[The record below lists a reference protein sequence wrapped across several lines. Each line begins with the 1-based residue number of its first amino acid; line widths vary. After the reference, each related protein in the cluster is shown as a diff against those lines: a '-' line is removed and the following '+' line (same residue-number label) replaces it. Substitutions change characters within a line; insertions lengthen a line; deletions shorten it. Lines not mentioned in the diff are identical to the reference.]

1 MAAAFGTGFS
11 APEAPR
17 ERNARREAADQA
29 KRRRREEGFTGNIE
43 GILAGCIVHSMG
55 ERVLRPRHAVAV
67 TALGAVTAFGS
78 GVEAFWRGVLEGR
91 SAIGPLTRFSA
102 APYRSGVA
110 AEVPEGSLFGPE
122 RKAGTFAGTAA
133 DLVLAAARE
142 ALGGRGRPPAP
153 ERLGVV
159 VGTSMGGNGAL
170 VDWVRQGAP
179 SGGHRPDPLF
189 SVASV
194 LASEVG
200 ARGPSLCV
208 SVACASGTVAVG
220 IGADMIRKGECDAV
234 LVGGVDLLSE
244 FVFAGFDSLRAL
256 SATGARPFD
265 RRRDGLTL
273 GEGAALLLLEDD
285 ARARREGRPPL
296 ALVGGYG
303 SAADAHHMTR
313 PSPSGEGL
321 IRAVR
326 SALSDAAV
334 VPDEIGFVSAH
345 GTATVFNDRMEAA
358 AFRSLFGERS
368 IRVPSNSIKGAVGH
382 TLGAAGA
389 LEALLCALVLE
400 RSQIPPTAG
409 FEEPDPE
416 CALDVVAG
424 TARPLPGSVRHILS
438 TSSAFA
444 GTNAALVFERP

>member
-1 MAAAFGTGFS
+1 
-11 APEAPR
+11 
-17 ERNARREAADQA
+17 
-29 KRRRREEGFTGNIE
+29 
-43 GILAGCIVHSMG
+43 
-55 ERVLRPRHAVAV
+55 
-67 TALGAVTAFGS
+67 
-78 GVEAFWRGVLEGR
+78 
-91 SAIGPLTRFSA
+91 
-102 APYRSGVA
+102 
-110 AEVPEGSLFGPE
+110 
-122 RKAGTFAGTAA
+122 
-133 DLVLAAARE
+133 
-142 ALGGRGRPPAP
+142 
-153 ERLGVV
+153 
-159 VGTSMGGNGAL
+159 
-170 VDWVRQGAP
+170 
-179 SGGHRPDPLF
+179 
-189 SVASV
+189 
-194 LASEVG
+194 
-200 ARGPSLCV
+200 
-208 SVACASGTVAVG
+208 
-220 IGADMIRKGECDAV
+220 
-234 LVGGVDLLSE
+234 
-244 FVFAGFDSLRAL
+244 
-256 SATGARPFD
+256 
-265 RRRDGLTL
+265 
-273 GEGAALLLLEDD
+273 
-285 ARARREGRPPL
+285 
-296 ALVGGYG
+296 
-303 SAADAHHMTR
+303 MTR